1 MTTIRKDVADT
12 NDYPEEL
19 NEDAFAQLL
28 IGDPEEGDDAD
39 PQDRPSKKPA
49 KEDEQSNDDDEAS
62 DDEASEETPE
72 DEDASDEDGEGQD
85 DEQDEDEKRAE
96 KKYADSDDVYTKV
109 KVGDEEHE
117 VSIKDL
123 KRLYG
128 QEASLTRK
136 SQEVAEERK
145 VIEAKRAENIA
156 AYDIMTKRATERADQ
171 YRALPWV
178 ALQKDPNVPADQL
191 EQLVQEA
198 RKAIEEETFLKSE
211 MGTFMQKVQEETTVA
226 RRTAA
231 QDALKQITNPESPA
245 HIKGWNDALY
255 NDIRQFGVQMGIPT
269 DTVNELT
276 DAGAIKI
283 MHMAMQFHKGASKV
297 VVTKKVDKTP
307 RKIVKNSA
315 SSPASRGTTKQVTV
329 KTAMTKAKQSGS
341 MQDAA
346 DAFFALS
353 GDE

>member
-1 MTTIRKDVADT
+1 MSTIRKDVADT

-19 NEDAFAQLL
+19 NEDAFAQLI
-28 IGDPEEGDDAD
+28 IGEPEEGDDAD
-39 PQDRPSKKPA
+39 PQDQPSKKPA
-49 KEDEQSNDDDEAS
+49 AEDDTEQTNDDDEAN
-62 DDEASEETPE
+62 DDDASEETPE
-72 DEDASDEDGEGQD
+72 DEEEGDEDGEGD
-85 DEQDEDEKRAE
+85 KDAE
-96 KKYADSDDVYTKV
+96 KKFADSDDVYTKV

-145 VIEAKRAENIA
+145 AVEAKRAENIA
-156 AYDIMTKRATERADQ
+156 AYDIMTKRATERADA
-171 YRALPWV
+171 YRQLPWV
-178 ALQKDPNVPADQL
+178 ALQKDPNVPAEQL

-211 MGTFMQKVQEETTVA
+211 MGNFMQKVQEEQTTA

-231 QDALKQITNPESPA
+231 QEALKQINSPESPA
-245 HIKGWNDALY
+245 YIKGWNDALY
-255 NDIRQFGVQMGIPT
+255 NDIRQFGVSMGIPAE
-269 DTVNELT
+269 TVNELT

-283 MHMAMQFHKGASKV
+283 LHMAMQFHKGASKV

-315 SSPASRGTTKQVTV
+315 STPAARGTSKQVTV
-329 KTAMTKAKQSGS
+329 KSAVTKAKQSGS
-341 MQDAA
+341 MRDAEE
-346 DAFFALS
+346 AFFAMA

>member
-1 MTTIRKDVADT
+1 MPTIRKDVADT
-12 NDYPEEL
+12 NDYPQEM
-19 NEDAFAQLL
+19 NEDAFVNLL

-39 PQDRPSKKPA
+39 PQDQLSKKPA
-49 KEDEQSNDDDEAS
+49 KKEEETEQTNDDDEAN
-62 DDEASEETPE
+62 DDESSEQDDAPEGE
-72 DEDASDEDGEGQD
+72 DEGDEDGEG
-85 DEQDEDEKRAE
+85 DEAAE
-96 KKYADSDDVYTKV
+96 KKFADSDDVYTKV

-136 SQEVAEERK
+136 SQEVADERK
-145 VIEAKRAENIA
+145 VIETKRAENIA
-156 AYDIMTKRATERADQ
+156 AYDVLLKRATERADQ
-171 YRALPWV
+171 FRQLPWV
-178 ALQKDPNVPADQL
+178 QLQKDPSVPAEQL

-198 RKAIEEETFLKSE
+198 RKAVEEETFLKSE
-211 MGTFMQKVQEETTVA
+211 LGNFMQKVQADQTTA

-231 QDALKQITNPESPA
+231 QECLTQIKNPESPA

-255 NDIRQFGVQMGIPT
+255 NELRTFGAEMGIPAE
-269 DTVNELT
+269 TVNDIT

-283 MHMAMQFHKGASKV
+283 LHMAMQFHKGAQKV

-315 SSPASRGTTKQVTV
+315 SSPAARGTTKQVTV
-329 KTAMTKAKQSGS
+329 KSAVTKAKQSGS

-346 DAFFALS
+346 DAFFAMA